1 MGGGMV
7 GVGSFFISE
16 KMERGNFEEA
26 KKACGFVKGGII
38 IIIMRERERNG
49 DVVQTALRQYEY
61 RKRQF

>member
-1 MGGGMV
+1 MWV
-7 GVGSFFISE
+7 LFISE

-38 IIIMRERERNG
+38 IIIMRERNG

-61 RKRQF
+61 RKRQV